1 MKKLLITGTK
11 QAEFVDSPTPA
22 CPTDGVVVKAKVTAI
37 SAGTE
42 IRVFRGIAVD
52 DAGKFMHETKPYEL
66 PCENGYS
73 MVAEVMEVGKNVEH
87 LAVGERVFVPEPH
100 KEYAAVPS
108 NLAVKLPETIPDEE
122 AVMINILEV
131 AHQGLRQGQPPVG
144 GNVAVV
150 GQGVIGL
157 SALAYANAFGMRT
170 ASLDTD
176 STRLHIAEEMGT
188 RLAASPVEE
197 DAVARV
203 YDLFDGAGADVTC
216 EAASNWAG
224 IRTAMEVTGID
235 GTVVIIA
242 RHTQQP
248 DFNPVGH
255 PTADRHD
262 LRLSRRPRS
271 VVAKPIVCAD
281 GGPAGAA
288 PAEHR
293 PDAHS
298 RIRVARTT
306 RCLSAFGRRR
316 QVNRRYNH
324 PMGRLNEQTVC
335 RAPAYGP
342 GDSLFNKGGNTP
354 IDRRPHD
361 ERWSKSNQG
370 GSSRG

>member
-235 GTVVIIA
+235 GTVVVIA

-255 PTADRHD
+255 PFLGKRLRIVTTYAYPDDHDRWSRNRSFALTVD
-262 LRLSRRPRS
+262 LL
-271 VVAKPIVCAD
+271 A
-281 GGPAGAA
+281 
-288 PAEHR
+288 
-293 PDAHS
+293 
-298 RIRVARTT
+298 
-306 RCLSAFGRRR
+306 RRR
-316 QVNRRYNH
+316 LNIAPMLTHEFAWHELPDVYRR
-324 PMGRLNEQTVC
+324 LDE
-335 RAPAYGP
+335 
-342 GDSLFNKGGNTP
+342 GDKSIVGTT
-354 IDRRPHD
+354 I
-361 ERWSKSNQG
+361 RWDA
-370 GSSRG
+370 